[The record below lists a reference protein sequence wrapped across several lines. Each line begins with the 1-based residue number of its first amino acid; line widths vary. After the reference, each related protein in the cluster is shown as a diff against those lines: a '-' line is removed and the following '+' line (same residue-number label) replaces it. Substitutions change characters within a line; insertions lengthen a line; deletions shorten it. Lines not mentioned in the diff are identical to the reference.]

1 MTVKVPLRTY
11 LSTHCEVGALHGLAV
26 VVANDI
32 AILYVDAID

>member
-11 LSTHCEVGALHGLAV
+11 LSAHCEVRTLYRFAV

-32 AILYVDAID
+32 AILYVDTID